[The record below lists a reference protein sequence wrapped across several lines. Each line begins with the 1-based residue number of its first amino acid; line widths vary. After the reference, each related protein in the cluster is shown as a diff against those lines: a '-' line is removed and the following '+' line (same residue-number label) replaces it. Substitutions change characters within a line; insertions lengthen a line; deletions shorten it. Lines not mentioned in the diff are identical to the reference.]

1 MAKKKLEEKTE
12 ELAVVER
19 QSSDLQTQYIHEL
32 ETNPKYSLKV
42 NPEGKY
48 KMSEMQVKFIER
60 YVDVK
65 SIATAAE
72 YCDISM
78 EEARGYYLAYSSQE
92 EIRRI
97 NLALYKRQFATR
109 LLSLDE
115 IGGYLTSLL
124 TDHNVATADQLKPTD
139 KLRVAQMLIDL
150 NKLKIDSLNDPSTLM
165 STSIDV
171 QIKNL
176 SVETIRQLLSQEK
189 KKNGRIEVEKIAEE
203 DASVEELAYLS
214 TLPTQDL
221 LDIIEDSN
229 KKRSDANEQSEN

>member
-1 MAKKKLEEKTE
+1 MSEKLDRKTE
-12 ELAVVER
+12 ELAVVEQR
-19 QSSDLQTQYIHEL
+19 STDLQTQYINEL

-48 KMSEMQVKFIER
+48 EMTEMQVKFIER

-65 SIATAAE
+65 SVATAAE
-72 YCDISM
+72 YCGISM
-78 EEARGYYLAYSSQE
+78 EEARDYYLTYSSQQ
-92 EIRRI
+92 EIKRI
-97 NLALYKRQFATR
+97 NLALYKRQFATK

-124 TDHNVATADQLKPTD
+124 TDDNVASADRLKTPE

-150 NKLKIDSLNDPSTLM
+150 NKLKIDSLNDPSALM

-176 SVETIRQLLSQEK
+176 SVETIRQLLTQEK
-189 KKNGRIEVEKIAEE
+189 KKKERIEVEKIVE
-203 DASVEELAYLS
+203 DEVSIEELAYLN

-221 LDIIEDSN
+221 LDFIEDTN
-229 KKRSDANEQSEN
+229 KKRSDVNE

>member
-1 MAKKKLEEKTE
+1 MSEKLDKKTE
-12 ELAVVER
+12 ELAVVEQR
-19 QSSDLQTQYIHEL
+19 SMDLQTQYINEL

-48 KMSEMQVKFIER
+48 EMTEMQVKFIER

-65 SIATAAE
+65 SVSTAAE
-72 YCDISM
+72 YCGISM
-78 EEARGYYLAYSSQE
+78 EEARDYYLTYSSQQ
-92 EIRRI
+92 EIKRI
-97 NLALYKRQFATR
+97 NLALYKRQFATK

-124 TDHNVATADQLKPTD
+124 TDDNVASADRLKTPE

-150 NKLKIDSLNDPSTLM
+150 NKLKIESLNDPSSLM

-176 SVETIRQLLSQEK
+176 SVETIRQLLTQEK
-189 KKNGRIEVEKIAEE
+189 KKKERIEVEKIVE
-203 DASVEELAYLS
+203 DEVSIEELAYLN

-221 LDIIEDSN
+221 LDFIEDTN
-229 KKRSDANEQSEN
+229 KKRSDVNEQAD